1 MSLNDAMANHLPKSV
16 PSMSPNPPIHFNQF
30 LSLAEI
36 NALLPD
42 TQLTEADLD
51 NIERGRLV
59 ITKTADGLRKV
70 HLGSLFELLKL
81 HIH

>member
-1 MSLNDAMANHLPKSV
+1 
-16 PSMSPNPPIHFNQF
+16 MSPNPPIQFNQF

-51 NIERGRLV
+51 NIERGHLV
-59 ITKTADGLRKV
+59 ITKTDNGLRKV
-70 HLGSLFELLKL
+70 HLGSLLELLRL
-81 HIH
+81 HIL

>member
-16 PSMSPNPPIHFNQF
+16 PSMSPNPLTHFNQF

-51 NIERGRLV
+51 HIERGRLV
-59 ITKTADGLRKV
+59 ITQTADGLRKV